1 MTPLILWAL
10 KATGLLAQL
19 ADGHATDELKAA
31 VKELVAQLNTSLPM
45 KEDGT
50 PYTDEDLAALKA
62 QHDALTAGIR
72 NRHDNATD

>member
-19 ADGHATDELKAA
+19 AGSDATDQLKAE
-31 VKELVAQLNTSLPM
+31 VKELLAQFNSSLPV

-50 PYTDEDLAALKA
+50 AWTDEDLAALKA

-72 NRHDNATD
+72 QRHESD